1 VIDLERLCWRLQAGS
16 IEEVRQHLT
25 AGLRERIARDD
36 VKRQA
41 CWTESLAVGS
51 QGFVERIQPMI
62 QSRRE
67 TEVVAAAGNGWALQE
82 PASSYG

>member
-1 VIDLERLCWRLQAGS
+1 VRQRYRLIDVERLCWRLQAGS

-25 AGLRERIARDD
+25 ASLTERIARDD

-51 QGFVERIQPMI
+51 QV
-62 QSRRE
+62 QSDEKPRWWRQLA
-67 TEVVAAAGNGWALQE
+67 TGGLCKNQ
-82 PASSYG
+82 